1 MCHATSAN
9 SRWRSF
15 SFARTGKKWLKEP
28 AESSIKHYEDTDSDF
43 QSFTCVV
50 SIDAALSL
58 QPSDCL
64 RPCLKEI
71 YMLEWFKYEMPFMGS
86 CV

>member
-1 MCHATSAN
+1 MVKRTS
-9 SRWRSF
+9 R
-15 SFARTGKKWLKEP
+15 
-28 AESSIKHYEDTDSDF
+28 AESSIKHYEATDSDF
-43 QSFTCVV
+43 QSFTRVV

-64 RPCLKEI
+64 RPCLEEI
-71 YMLEWFKYEMPFMGS
+71 FMLEWFKCEMPFMGS